1 MTMPGFSAEASL
13 GTTSTYYR
21 TSGSPDQPEGVIHP
35 AQLGRGRRWPPIDQ
49 LCYGQCVS
57 DCLFAETVGGARNLL
72 PYCYVRCARACGP
85 PWF

>member
-1 MTMPGFSAEASL
+1 MTTPGFSAEASL
-13 GTTSTYYR
+13 GTTSIYYR
-21 TSGSPDQPEGVIHP
+21 TSGSLDRPEELIHP
-35 AQLGRGRRWPPIDQ
+35 AQLGSRRWPPIDP

-72 PYCYVRCARACGP
+72 PNCYVRCAQVCGP